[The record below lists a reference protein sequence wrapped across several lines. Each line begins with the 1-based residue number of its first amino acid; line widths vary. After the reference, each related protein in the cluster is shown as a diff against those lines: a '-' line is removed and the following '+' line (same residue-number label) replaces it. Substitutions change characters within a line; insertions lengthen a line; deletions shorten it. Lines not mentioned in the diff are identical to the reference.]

1 MVHQF
6 KTQLYG
12 NSNYLSC
19 ENKRL
24 FFTKNVLSYFT
35 LTDELKNDEKIILKF
50 HVLSSSEKC
59 FNSIGISNFQVFCI

>member
-6 KTQLYG
+6 KTQLFG
-12 NSNYLSC
+12 DSNFISC

-24 FFTKNVLSYFT
+24 FYTKNLLSYFP
-35 LTDELKNDEKIILKF
+35 LTEQLKKEKKIILKF

-59 FNSIGISNFQVFCI
+59 FNSIGISNFQAFCI